1 MLIITK
7 NEEDA
12 MKNWILKGV
21 LPLLLIA
28 FLLFFFKGAYMVD
41 GKIDWFWLWMCVGAP
56 FGIVHLA
63 VFVIPV
69 NMDITG
75 SLGMLFAH
83 LVISGLFGGFIAA
96 WTAVK
101 AVNYLVLYPFKCML
115 YDLLKKT

>member
-7 NEEDA
+7 YEEDA
-12 MKNWILKGV
+12 MKNWIFKGV

-28 FLLFFFKGAYMVD
+28 FMLFFFKGAYFVD
-41 GKIDWFWLWMCVGAP
+41 GKIDWFWMWMCVGAP

-63 VFVIPV
+63 VFVIPM
-69 NMDITG
+69 NMDITN
-75 SLGMLFAH
+75 SLGVLFAH

-101 AVNYLVLYPFKCML
+101 AIYYLVVYPIVKIFNFAPN
-115 YDLLKKT
+115 